1 MKERFL
7 CFTLYSFPQMFKLAV
22 QFKKQIIAFLNLIY
36 LTWVPESQ
44 SYTSKR

>member
-1 MKERFL
+1 
-7 CFTLYSFPQMFKLAV
+7 MFKLAV